1 MACRAM
7 TASAERGVGWL
18 QHPARQLLAVMMAA
32 SGLSLAPCFA
42 AEVPTTEVASGEI
55 LASGCTGCHGTGGVS
70 NGSSMPSLAGL
81 ERRYF
86 MRVMNE
92 YKYDQRAATLM
103 DRIAKGY
110 SGEELRRLSF
120 YFSELPWQ
128 NLQPEAATDPEAEE
142 LHETWCEECHEQ
154 RGRLQDRDVARI
166 AGQSADFLYMQLI
179 QYRAQEDKVTQ
190 PDKMTRALEGLDDR
204 QLRMLADFYAQ
215 QR

>member
-1 MACRAM
+1 M
-7 TASAERGVGWL
+7 TASAGRGVGWF
-18 QHPARQLLAVMMAA
+18 QHAPRQLLAAMTAA
-32 SGLSLAPCFA
+32 CGLSLAPCIA
-42 AEVPTTEVASGEI
+42 TEVATTEVASDAI

-70 NGSSMPSLAGL
+70 NGVSLPSIAGL

-86 MRVMNE
+86 MRVMNA
-92 YKYDQRAATLM
+92 YKNDERPATLM

-120 YFSELPWQ
+120 YFSALSWQ
-128 NLQPEAATDPEAEE
+128 NLQPEAATDPEADE

-166 AGQSADFLYMQLI
+166 AGQSADFLYMQLV

-204 QLRMLADFYAQ
+204 QLRLLADFYAQ